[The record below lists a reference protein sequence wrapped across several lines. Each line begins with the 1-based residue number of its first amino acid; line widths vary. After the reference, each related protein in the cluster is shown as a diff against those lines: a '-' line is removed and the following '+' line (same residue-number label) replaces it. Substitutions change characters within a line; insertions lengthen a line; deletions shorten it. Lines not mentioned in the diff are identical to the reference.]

1 LEYLQKIAGG
11 LEVKY
16 ERLSLIDE
24 EEILT
29 PPVLT
34 AKAPYTITNPVST
47 RINLA
52 YHLKV
57 MSRAERETLKGRLAI
72 LESDRDY

>member
-1 LEYLQKIAGG
+1 LEYLQKIAGE

-16 ERLSLIDE
+16 EGLSLVDE

-29 PPVLT
+29 PPVLG
-34 AKAPYTITNPVST
+34 AKAPYVINNPVST
-47 RINLA
+47 RVNLA

-72 LESDRDY
+72 LESDQNY